1 MNRSVV
7 FAVVLG
13 LAGVGVLGAL
23 GVWQLQRLAWKQ
35 DIIAGAEAMLRDAPV
50 ALPATLDPVADRY
63 RAVTATGRFTGEE
76 AHVLTSTRE
85 RGPGF
90 LVIAAFETG
99 GRRILVDRGF
109 VPETEKTTP
118 RPPRAADVVGNLAW
132 PDDVNASTPPYD
144 AGRAI
149 WYGRDLGGIAALL
162 GTEPVLVIARADTG
176 DGITPQPV
184 TTAGFRNDHFNY
196 AVTWFSLAAVWL
208 GMTVY
213 LLWRIRARPVS
224 RRIG

>member
-1 MNRSVV
+1 MIRSVA
-7 FAVVLG
+7 FAVILG
-13 LAGVGVLGAL
+13 LAGVGVLVSL
-23 GVWQLQRLAWKQ
+23 GVWQLHRLEWKEA
-35 DIIAGAEAMLRDAPV
+35 IIAGAEAMMAQDPV

-85 RGPGF
+85 MGPGF
-90 LVIAAFETG
+90 LVIAAFETD

-118 RPPRAADVVGNLAW
+118 RPPRDAKVVGNLNW
-132 PDDVNASTPPYD
+132 PDDVNSSTPPYD
-144 AGRAI
+144 ADRQI
-149 WYGRDLGGIAALL
+149 WYGRDLGGIASLL

-176 DGITPQPV
+176 DGIVPQPV

-208 GMTVY
+208 GMTLY
-213 LLWRIRARPVS
+213 LLWRIRARSV
-224 RRIG
+224 